1 MIFLNQLYIAFNRR
15 ILVALLL
22 LGFFNS
28 CTRLQYR
35 ESDKELMEKFEAIQL
50 EPNITYFRID
60 SLKAKIRVLK
70 ISKPSNKINV
80 VFLHGSPSSLSS
92 WTRYLKDS
100 LLLSKANLWAIDR
113 PGLGYSN
120 FGRSMPS
127 IDLQAQ
133 VLNNIFKDLR
143 IKDIIIVGTSY
154 GGPVAARIAL
164 QNEEVKG
171 GILISSAMDPKLERQ
186 FWGSRLTQWW
196 ATRWLV
202 PTGYRVAGDEKTI
215 HAQELSKLEMDWAK
229 LKIPITHIHGTKD
242 DIVPFE
248 NVKFTKEHFKNI
260 KIISVPNAGH
270 EISYRR
276 SELVLPLII
285 ELIESLEY

>member
-1 MIFLNQLYIAFNRR
+1 MIFFDQFFKAFNRR
-15 ILVALLL
+15 IIVAILL
-22 LGFFNS
+22 LGIFNS

-35 ESDKELMEKFEAIQL
+35 ESDRELREKFEAIQL
-50 EPNITYFRID
+50 QPDITYFRID
-60 SLKAKIRVLK
+60 SLKAKIRLLK
-70 ISKPSNKINV
+70 ITKPSNQINV

-127 IDLQAQ
+127 IELQAQ
-133 VLNNIFKDLR
+133 VLNSILKDLNL
-143 IKDIIIVGTSY
+143 KNIIIVGTSY
-154 GGPVAARIAL
+154 GGAVAARIAL
-164 QNEEVKG
+164 QNNEVKG
-171 GILISSAMDPKLERQ
+171 GILISSAMDPELERQ

-215 HAQELSKLEMDWAK
+215 HAQELSKLEKDWEK
-229 LKIPITHIHGTKD
+229 LKIPITHIHGTLD

-248 NVKFTKEHFKNI
+248 NVNFTKEHFENI
-260 KIISVPNAGH
+260 KIVSVPNAGH

-276 SELVLPLII
+276 SELVLPLIV
-285 ELIESLEY
+285 ELIEIFEN